1 MFIAPTTKMLSTLY
15 TWSCV
20 LALFSLSV
28 TTSATPTSRALAQ
41 AAPFPFKFT
50 ELFTVT
56 LNVGKIL
63 KPLDIPGGVLISE
76 PIKGGTVVGPY
87 INGTIQGGFAH
98 PSVYGNGKLQVPTID
113 VYGMTTD
120 GQSFYIHEE
129 GIGLG
134 SSQVTRI
141 VRTLSLGD
149 ESV

>member
-1 MFIAPTTKMLSTLY
+1 MVPTTKMLSTLHIWLCLL
-15 TWSCV
+15 TLS
-20 LALFSLSV
+20 ALSI
-28 TTSATPTSRALAQ
+28 TTSATPASRALAQ
-41 AAPFPFKFT
+41 AAPFPFEFT

-76 PIKGGTVVGPY
+76 PIKGGIVVGPY

-113 VYGMTTD
+113 VYGMTSD

-141 VRTLSLGD
+141 VKTSSLSD
-149 ESV
+149 VRV